1 MDPSEQRHHRRPP
14 QARLYGTP
22 NQVRLRFGSQMLT
35 LTEISQNWSTI
46 AASIFAREGERSASS
61 TKEATGDEREFE
73 KREQT
78 GTFFHAGSF
87 LLFDE
92 KRKKKKDRPFCSLPP
107 RTSFHHGLLEGKD
120 SFAPLRHR
128 PGLCY
133 DVGTGTPER
142 KQRGGKKQWRRL
154 RRPTVALEGAE
165 GHFCLRSLRR
175 KRIDPFDVSRDGKRR
190 KKCGL

>member
-35 LTEISQNWSTI
+35 LTEISQSWSTI

-61 TKEATGDEREFE
+61 IKEATGDEREFE

-87 LLFDE
+87 LLFVE
-92 KRKKKKDRPFCSLPP
+92 KRNNKKKDRPFRSLPP
-107 RTSFHHGLLEGKD
+107 RISFHHAPLEGKG

-128 PGLCY
+128 PGLRC

-142 KQRGGKKQWRRL
+142 KQRGRKNNGDVSVGSHGRIGRCRRTL
-154 RRPTVALEGAE
+154 LLSLVAPKT
-165 GHFCLRSLRR
+165 HRSL
-175 KRIDPFDVSRDGKRR
+175 
-190 KKCGL
+190 